1 MPELADDADDDE
13 ALRYAIA
20 LSLQD
25 EANSPVVIVDSDDD
39 DDETK
44 AGSLGSTQQM
54 WSQTQTQTQS
64 SQTQTTQASQS
75 QHQSQFGSLL
85 LDRKAME
92 QERLKRLAKRQRSP
106 TDDGNDD
113 EDVVEVPPPK
123 KQARTAPEPMSKT
136 TSKARPTT
144 TAASAPTSNITSST
158 TTRSNLPYPNG
169 TVKRTWSRG
178 CPRTGDEITI
188 EEVFQKD
195 QLELAVLSSF
205 QWDEEWMISKLDIR
219 RTKILLLA
227 FAKDEAQ
234 VPFPSLPAPDVP
246 SPSPISA
253 LRSPGIKLSA
263 AVKLLTG
270 NLV

>member
-44 AGSLGSTQQM
+44 ADSSRSTQQM

-113 EDVVEVPPPK
+113 DDVVEVPPPK

-136 TSKARPTT
+136 ISKARPTTT
-144 TAASAPTSNITSST
+144 TAASAPTSNITSSS

-205 QWDEEWMISKLDIR
+205 QWDEEWMITKLDIR

-234 VPFPSLPAPDVP
+234 VPFLSLPAPDVP
-246 SPSPISA
+246 FSY
-253 LRSPGIKLSA
+253 LRSPLSGHQTLCGRQVA
-263 AVKLLTG
+263 DR
-270 NLV
+270 